1 MKHQRIWM
9 RFKPLACLGAVV
21 LGSGLAAPG
30 SAQAQGP
37 RSFEIGLEVFY
48 DELAP
53 YGEWVRVDE
62 YGWVWAPADIP
73 FGWRPYTHGRWVY
86 AHDYGWTWVSD
97 FEWGWACFHYGRWD
111 FHPRYGW
118 IWIPDT
124 EWAPAWVAW
133 RAGDGYVGWAPLPPR
148 ARWRA
153 DIGLDF
159 GGIDIDVSLEPAAWS
174 FVEERMLFEPRID
187 RYVVL
192 PARNVT
198 FVRRTRNVTRY
209 VSVGGRISNVGCD
222 VGRIESVTG
231 RRFHR
236 VRLRDTDSVLV
247 VRNVRMVG
255 EDVPVYRPRVRKAAV
270 DPGPRVFQ
278 GGKYY
283 APSGRGRRH
292 DASYLRR
299 LESEQQDQR
308 DALRRAH
315 ERELRSGTR
324 TIDVSELRRRQAEE
338 AREMERLQRRQK
350 TIIEDRVRRL
360 DDDSPKRIER
370 GPDRESDRG
379 SQRSPSSRTQKARPD
394 RP

>member
-1 MKHQRIWM
+1 MKHQRTWV
-9 RFKPLACLGAVV
+9 RFDRLACLGAMC
-21 LGSGLAAPG
+21 LGAGLAVPG
-30 SAQAQGP
+30 PAQAQGL

-48 DELAP
+48 GELAP
-53 YGEWVRVDE
+53 YGEWVKVNE
-62 YGWVWAPADIP
+62 YGWVWAPADVP

-133 RAGDGYVGWAPLPPR
+133 RAGDGYVGWAPLPPK

-209 VSVGGRISNVGCD
+209 VSVGGRISNVGFD
-222 VGRIESVTG
+222 VARIETVTG

-255 EDVPVYRPRVRKAAV
+255 EEVPVFRPRVRKAAV

-283 APSGRGRRH
+283 SPSGPGRRH
-292 DASYLRR
+292 DGSYLRR

-324 TIDVSELRRRQAEE
+324 TTDIAELRRRQAEE

-350 TIIEDRVRRL
+350 TIVEDRVRRL
-360 DDDSPKRIER
+360 EPESPRRIER

-379 SQRSPSSRTQKARPD
+379 PQRSPSSRTQKARPD